1 MAFLVFSAKKKIR
14 CWLKD
19 SQWLTHTGTHNIRTH
34 KSFQQLSSTVNTPQ
48 TKMSL
53 SSEKIY
59 KRKPSMIVRQ
69 HLLNILLRKYIKKV
83 YGGVVAADRAKQIDR
98 QLLRQEYYSDIN
110 ECLLNFCQ
118 LKKQTKLLKTVNQF
132 TLTNQREFI
141 EAIKTSGS
149 RKQSTVASLKV
160 VGENSRW
167 VFSPSPL
174 LCDKQADKRFCSIY
188 LYIYNNS
195 IT

>member
-1 MAFLVFSAKKKIR
+1 
-14 CWLKD
+14 
-19 SQWLTHTGTHNIRTH
+19 
-34 KSFQQLSSTVNTPQ
+34 
-48 TKMSL
+48 MSL

-59 KRKPSMIVRQ
+59 KRKPSIIVRQ

-110 ECLLNFCQ
+110 ECLLNYCQ
-118 LKKQTKLLKTVNQF
+118 LTKHTKLLKTVNQF
-132 TLTNQREFI
+132 TLTNQRDFI

-149 RKQSTVASLKV
+149 RKRKKVASLKI

-167 VFSPSPL
+167 VLSLPSL
-174 LCDKQADKRFCSIY
+174 LYDRQAASKSLLLYYTLYSRIPTW
-188 LYIYNNS
+188 YIYVSCIYICINNIQYYICKCCPYS
-195 IT
+195 LIFVV

>member
-1 MAFLVFSAKKKIR
+1 
-14 CWLKD
+14 
-19 SQWLTHTGTHNIRTH
+19 
-34 KSFQQLSSTVNTPQ
+34 
-48 TKMSL
+48 MSL

-59 KRKPSMIVRQ
+59 KRKPSIIVRQ

-83 YGGVVAADRAKQIDR
+83 YGGVMAADRAKQIDR

-141 EAIKTSGS
+141 DAIKTSGS
-149 RKQSTVASLKV
+149 RKRSTVASLKV

-167 VFSPSPL
+167 VLSLSITVW
-174 LCDKQADKRFCSIY
+174 QAGRQEILFDI
-188 LYIYNNS
+188 LVYNNS
-195 IT
+195 NT